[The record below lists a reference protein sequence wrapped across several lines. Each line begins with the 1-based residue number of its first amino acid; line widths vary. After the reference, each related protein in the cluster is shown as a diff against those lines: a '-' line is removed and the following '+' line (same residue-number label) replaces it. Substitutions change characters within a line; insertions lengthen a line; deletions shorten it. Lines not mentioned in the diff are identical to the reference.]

1 MPDADGDSNAAA
13 LSDEEFAA
21 RLDRLGPYERAPRL
35 AVAVS
40 GGADSVALALLAD
53 AWARR
58 RGGAIAALTV
68 DHRLR
73 PESAAEARQV
83 GQWLAIRGIAHQT
96 LVWTGPHPRSD
107 IQAAARAARY
117 RLLEDWCAQHRCL
130 HLLTAHHL
138 EDRAE
143 TFWLRLARGS
153 GLDGL
158 AGISAV
164 TERAWCRVLRPLLD
178 VPPERL
184 RARLRREGQAWIE
197 DPSNGNTEF
206 GRVRV
211 RQARASL
218 AAEGLSAARLQETL
232 RHLGRARQALEAGTS
247 ELLGSAVSL
256 HAAGFAWVETEAI
269 RRAEPELGLRALA
282 AVLAAI
288 GGTDYPPRLDRLE
301 RLHEALGRDDL
312 ERGRTLGRC
321 RLVRTG
327 ARLLV
332 CREAAAVEGPLALLA
347 GGTYVWDGRFRIEAS
362 DTCPE
367 GVTVGALGQDRRALP
382 PEARE
387 RLRRLPGSARPSLAA
402 LWDRAGLTE
411 VPALGWSRGA
421 AHSLGIA
428 QITFRPSRGL
438 APVGFTVV

>member
-1 MPDADGDSNAAA
+1 MVHADGDSTTAA

-21 RLDRLGPYERAPRL
+21 RLDRLGPYERAPHL

-40 GGADSVALALLAD
+40 GGADSLALALLVD

-58 RGGAIAALTV
+58 RNGAIAALTV

-73 PESAAEARQV
+73 PESAAEARQT
-83 GQWLAIRGIAHQT
+83 GEWLGRRGIAHRT
-96 LVWTGPHPRSD
+96 LVWQGPHPRSD
-107 IQAAARAARY
+107 IQAEARSARY
-117 RLLEDWCAQHRCL
+117 RLLEGWCAERSCL

-164 TERAWCRVLRPLLD
+164 TERASCRVLRPLLD

-184 RARLRREGQAWIE
+184 RARLRREGQEWIE
-197 DPSNGNTEF
+197 DPSNRNAEF

-211 RQARASL
+211 RQARALL
-218 AAEGLSAARLQETL
+218 AAEGLSAERLEETL

-247 ELLGSAVSL
+247 ALLARAISL
-256 HAAGFAWVETEAI
+256 GAAGFAWVDAEAI
-269 RRAEPELGLRALA
+269 RRAEPELALRALA
-282 AVLAAI
+282 AVLATV
-288 GGTDYPPRLDRLE
+288 GGTEYPPRLERLE
-301 RLHEALGRDDL
+301 RLHEALGRDEL
-312 ERGRTLGRC
+312 ERGRTLGGC
-321 RLVRTG
+321 RLVGTRG
-327 ARLLV
+327 RLLV
-332 CREAAAVEGPLALLA
+332 CREAAAVEGPVALSA
-347 GGTYVWDGRFRIEAS
+347 GESCVWDGRFRIEAAS
-362 DTCPE
+362 TCAE
-367 GVTVGALGQDRRALP
+367 GVTAGALGQDRGELP
-382 PEARE
+382 PEAVR
-387 RLRRLPGSARPSLAA
+387 RLRRLPGPVRPSLVA
-402 LWDRAGLTE
+402 LRDRGGLAE
-411 VPALGWSRGA
+411 VPALGWSRA
-421 AHSLGIA
+421 SAHSLGIA